1 MNRSLAIMSMLV
13 GSACVVASLGGCG
26 TGERAVADGPIKP
39 ANVIFL
45 HPDGSGANMWNAGRM
60 LHAGPDGDLEWDKL
74 PSIGVYRGHLND
86 ALTASSNAG
95 GTIHAYGLKAG
106 HESFGND
113 NGKPLMRNGAPA
125 KSIAAEALARG
136 KAVGIVS
143 SATVADAGTGTFLA
157 STESRKNYTE
167 IVRQMFEARPHVM
180 LGGGEQFFLSKG
192 TMGRHGPGI
201 REDGRNLLTEARA
214 AGYTV
219 VLTREEL
226 AAVPAGTKRLLGVF
240 SVNDTFLDKTEEE
253 QRHDGT
259 PDLAPTAPPYAD
271 MVRAA
276 LEVLSG
282 YPDGFLLVA
291 EEEGTDNFAGKN
303 NARGALGAIKRADDG
318 IGVARRYIA
327 QQPATLLMV
336 AADSDCGGMQVWGEP
351 NLDPAKPLPER
362 DENGAPMDG
371 RDGTGTPP
379 FVAAPD
385 KTGRR
390 LPFGVVWASE
400 GDLSGAVLVRGAGYR
415 AGEVITPSMDNTRIY
430 AAIRAVLFGEGV
442 R

>member
-1 MNRSLAIMSMLV
+1 M
-13 GSACVVASLGGCG
+13 
-26 TGERAVADGPIKP
+26 
-39 ANVIFL
+39 
-45 HPDGSGANMWNAGRM
+45 
-60 LHAGPDGDLEWDKL
+60 
-74 PSIGVYRGHLND
+74 
-86 ALTASSNAG
+86 
-95 GTIHAYGLKAG
+95 
-106 HESFGND
+106 
-113 NGKPLMRNGAPA
+113 
-125 KSIAAEALARG
+125 
-136 KAVGIVS
+136 GIVS

-180 LGGGEQFFLSKG
+180 LGGGEQFFLPKG

-201 REDGRNLLTEARA
+201 REDGRNLLAEARA

-219 VLTREEL
+219 VLTKEEL

-253 QRHDGT
+253 QRQDGT

-271 MVRAA
+271 MVRAS
-276 LEVLSG
+276 LDVLTG

-318 IGVARRYIA
+318 IGLARRYIA
-327 QQPATLLMV
+327 QHPSTLLMV

-400 GDLSGAVLVRGAGYR
+400 GDLAGAVLVRGAGYR

-430 AAIRAVLFGEGV
+430 AAIRAVLFGEAV